1 MQAAKSD
8 IESQLSDCLEA
19 KEVAKAGKR
28 VVEDKMRAV
37 AEDNSRLLKEVESL
51 RSDQSRIMI
60 ELEKAFR

>member
-1 MQAAKSD
+1 M
-8 IESQLSDCLEA
+8 SDCLEA

-28 VVEDKMRAV
+28 VVEDQMRAV
-37 AEDNSRLLKEVESL
+37 AEDNTRLLKEVESL